1 MAKRAQP
8 PEPLSRKQH
17 SRREKEAL
25 YRRWLI
31 IGTAIVLGVS
41 AALLGW
47 GLVQE
52 YVVKP
57 RRPVAIV
64 NGDKIALDDYQ
75 RLVQYRRLAYQSNL
89 NQAQAQLD
97 ATDATDETMS
107 FMRQIYEQQVQYYQN
122 QLMGVGA
129 NTLEEMITDRVIRQ
143 EAARRGIT
151 VTDEEVQLEIEQ
163 QFDYHRTPPTPAPTS
178 EPTPTATSPA
188 VAEIALESTAT
199 PAPTLTPLPTPTP
212 VTLESFEQSWK
223 AYLETIQRLSGFT
236 EDDYRGQVASQLYR
250 ERVQEAIEAETP
262 AVAEQVWARHIL
274 VATAEEAQA
283 VIERLD
289 AGEDFA
295 TLAQEL
301 SLDTG
306 SGAQGGDLGW
316 FTYGRM
322 VPEFSAAAFSL
333 TPGEVSEPVKSDYG
347 YHIIKVEAHE
357 QDRPVDEAD
366 LAAVRRERFDAW
378 LELQVQGEGVERL
391 WTSDMVPV
399 AQGYGG

>member
-178 EPTPTATSPA
+178 EPTPTTTSPA

-366 LAAVRRERFDAW
+366 MAAVRREHFDAW

>member
-1 MAKRAQP
+1 MVKRAQP

-17 SRREKEAL
+17 SRREKSAH
-25 YRRWLI
+25 RRWLI

-47 GLVQE
+47 GLR
-52 YVVKP
+52 KSMWSSP
-57 RRPVAIV
+57 AALWPSSTATRS
-64 NGDKIALDDYQ
+64 LDDYQ
-75 RLVQYRRLAYQSNL
+75 RLAIPPACLSEQL

-223 AYLETIQRLSGFT
+223 GYLETIQRLSGFT

-250 ERVQEAIEAETP
+250 ER
-262 AVAEQVWARHIL
+262 ARGH
-274 VATAEEAQA
+274 
-283 VIERLD
+283 RSRD
-289 AGEDFA
+289 AGRGRA
-295 TLAQEL
+295 GLGAPHSGGHGGRSAGRHRAAGRRRGL
-301 SLDTG
+301 CHAGPRAVVDTG

-366 LAAVRRERFDAW
+366 MAAVRREHFDAW
-378 LELQVQGEGVERL
+378 LELQEGEGVERP

>member
-1 MAKRAQP
+1 MTIAVRWPRSSIASGCKRP
-8 PEPLSRKQH
+8 S
-17 SRREKEAL
+17 
-25 YRRWLI
+25 
-31 IGTAIVLGVS
+31 
-41 AALLGW
+41 
-47 GLVQE
+47 
-52 YVVKP
+52 KP
-57 RRPVAIV
+57 RRRPWPSRS
-64 NGDKIALDDYQ
+64 G
-75 RLVQYRRLAYQSNL
+75 R
-89 NQAQAQLD
+89 
-97 ATDATDETMS
+97 AT
-107 FMRQIYEQQVQYYQN
+107 
-122 QLMGVGA
+122 
-129 NTLEEMITDRVIRQ
+129 
-143 EAARRGIT
+143 
-151 VTDEEVQLEIEQ
+151 
-163 QFDYHRTPPTPAPTS
+163 
-178 EPTPTATSPA
+178 
-188 VAEIALESTAT
+188 
-199 PAPTLTPLPTPTP
+199 
-212 VTLESFEQSWK
+212 
-223 AYLETIQRLSGFT
+223 
-236 EDDYRGQVASQLYR
+236 
-250 ERVQEAIEAETP
+250 
-262 AVAEQVWARHIL
+262 
-274 VATAEEAQA
+274 

-366 LAAVRRERFDAW
+366 MAAVRREHFDAW